1 MFKRLVSAIVLPA
14 AIVALLGASAAWS
27 APAAPNARRCEPN
40 CPKQGPSRAEFA
52 SEDEAF
58 IAARHAVNK
67 PDPVRFEQAAA
78 QVSRSHPLSV
88 YIDYWRLRLQLADTR
103 SGSAP
108 DAIEAADARAR
119 DFVVR
124 HQGTIVGDL
133 ARRDWMNSLGRRE
146 AWSTYETVY
155 PGWILKDEPGP
166 RCYALR
172 ARLSRGEAV
181 MTEARDVL
189 MQPRDLG
196 EACNG
201 LLENLASSGQAQ
213 AADLWLRLEF
223 ALESGSTSA
232 VRRAAL
238 LAAPSIEA
246 RQLEQVLAR
255 PTSALDAPAS
265 RELTIIG
272 LALLARNDPGAA
284 AERMAPLASRLRP
297 ADRAWCWS
305 QIAAG
310 GMRKMLPESTAWARE
325 ARTAR
330 ASDDTL
336 AALTRASLRG
346 TDWAGVRSAI
356 ERMSESARSEPTWT
370 YWLGRAL
377 QAQSD
382 TPEGRHQA
390 RALFTLIAGRPE
402 FYSMLAAEEL
412 GTRFV
417 VPPKAAAP
425 TPAELAAARA
435 NPGFDRAIRFYELG
449 LRPEGNREWNF
460 QLRTMT
466 DRQLLAAAEYGRQRG
481 LLDRMVNT
489 SDRTRAEHDY
499 QQRYPS
505 PYADR
510 LQPAAR
516 AQGLDPAWVYGLI
529 RQESRFITD
538 ARSSVGASGLM
549 QIMPGT
555 AKWIAQKMGVRD
567 FNPSQINDLDT
578 NLQFG
583 TFYLKTVFDGLDRS
597 PALASAGYN
606 AGPGRP
612 RSWRGTLDKTVEGA
626 IFAEIIPFTET
637 RGYVKA
643 VLANAAVY
651 SSVLNGGDVPSLKP
665 MLGEVSPGPATPP
678 SAAPGG

>member
-58 IAARHAVNK
+58 IAARNAVNK

-201 LLENLASSGQAQ
+201 LLESLASSGQAH
-213 AADLWLRLEF
+213 
-223 ALESGSTSA
+223 
-232 VRRAAL
+232 
-238 LAAPSIEA
+238 
-246 RQLEQVLAR
+246 
-255 PTSALDAPAS
+255 ALDAPAS

-325 ARTAR
+325 ARSAR

-346 TDWAGVRSAI
+346 TDWASVRSAI

-390 RALFTLIAGRPE
+390 RARLTLSAGRPE

-466 DRQLLAAAEYGRQRG
+466 DRQLLAAAEYG
-481 LLDRMVNT
+481 
-489 SDRTRAEHDY
+489 
-499 QQRYPS
+499 
-505 PYADR
+505 
-510 LQPAAR
+510 
-516 AQGLDPAWVYGLI
+516 
-529 RQESRFITD
+529 
-538 ARSSVGASGLM
+538 
-549 QIMPGT
+549 
-555 AKWIAQKMGVRD
+555 
-567 FNPSQINDLDT
+567 
-578 NLQFG
+578 
-583 TFYLKTVFDGLDRS
+583 
-597 PALASAGYN
+597 
-606 AGPGRP
+606 
-612 RSWRGTLDKTVEGA
+612 
-626 IFAEIIPFTET
+626 
-637 RGYVKA
+637 
-643 VLANAAVY
+643 
-651 SSVLNGGDVPSLKP
+651 
-665 MLGEVSPGPATPP
+665 
-678 SAAPGG
+678 